1 MNLFELAQT
10 NQLDM
15 LKTEVTNINI
25 TDTRGRNLLH
35 YAVIGNSVETVLWLI
50 NQGINVNQ
58 ADESGETVLLNVS
71 DVQILN
77 LQNPNCKLCKPNIE
91 NRRYELPIHIAAG
104 RGDWRLIHYLLK
116 QKQCII
122 KICWW

>member
-50 NQGINVNQ
+50 NQGINVNKT
-58 ADESGETVLLNVS
+58 DESGETVLFECVRRS
-71 DVQILN
+71 
-77 LQNPNCKLCKPNIE
+77 NIE
-91 NRRYELPIHIAAG
+91 LA
-104 RGDWRLIHYLLK
+104 K
-116 QKQCII
+116 S
-122 KICWW
+122 